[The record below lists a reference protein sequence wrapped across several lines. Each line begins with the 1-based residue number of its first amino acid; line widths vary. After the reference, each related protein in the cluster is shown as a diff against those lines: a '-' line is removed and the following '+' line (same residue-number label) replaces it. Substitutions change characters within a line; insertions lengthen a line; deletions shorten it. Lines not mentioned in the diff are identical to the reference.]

1 MKVSYRKTFNNDG
14 SVNRQAIKIENG
26 EELLIISDLLK
37 ECEKEWERS
46 FSLPLSVTMEIR
58 KLFNNERIK
67 ILY

>member
-1 MKVSYRKTFNNDG
+1 
-14 SVNRQAIKIENG
+14 VNRQAIKIENG